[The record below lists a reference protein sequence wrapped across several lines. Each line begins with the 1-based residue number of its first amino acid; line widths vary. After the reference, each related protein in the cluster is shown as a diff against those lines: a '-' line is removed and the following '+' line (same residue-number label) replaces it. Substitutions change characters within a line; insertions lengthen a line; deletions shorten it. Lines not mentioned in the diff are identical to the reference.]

1 MLYRLYSRQ
10 LLPQPLEKVWP
21 FFLRPENLS
30 RITPPDMGFVI
41 RSAVPAEMT
50 PGLIIVYTV
59 RPLLGIPV
67 TWVTEITH
75 LQPPAPDG
83 KKALF
88 VDEQRFG
95 PYAFWHHR
103 HIFTRQGDETL
114 MEDEV
119 HYLLPLG
126 PLGRLVHPFLVR
138 PRLKEIFTYRSRV
151 ISELYGA
158 SPAEITFG
166 QV

>member
-1 MLYRLYSRQ
+1 
-10 LLPQPLEKVWP
+10 
-21 FFLRPENLS
+21 
-30 RITPPDMGFVI
+30 
-41 RSAVPAEMT
+41 MT

-59 RPLLGIPV
+59 RPLLRIPV

-75 LQPPAPDG
+75 LQPPAPDRG
-83 KKALF
+83 TALF

-95 PYAFWHHR
+95 PYVFWHHR
-103 HIFTRQGDETL
+103 HIFTRQGEETL

-158 SPAEITFG
+158 PPAEITLG
-166 QV
+166 RV

>member
-10 LLPQPLEKVWP
+10 LVPHRLEKLWP
-21 FFLRPENLS
+21 FFLRPENLA
-30 RITPPDMGFVI
+30 RITPPDMGFVM

-59 RPLLGIPV
+59 RPLLHIPV
-67 TWVTEITH
+67 SWVTEITH
-75 LQPPAPDG
+75 LQPPAPDREM
-83 KKALF
+83 ALF

-95 PYAFWHHR
+95 PYVFWHHR
-103 HIFTRQGDETL
+103 HIFTRQGEETL

-158 SPAEITFG
+158 PPAEITLG
-166 QV
+166 RV

>member
-10 LLPQPLEKVWP
+10 LVPHRLEKLWP
-21 FFLRPENLS
+21 FFLRPENLA

-50 PGLIIVYTV
+50 PGLIIVPTV
-59 RPLLGIPV
+59 RPLLRIPV

-75 LQPPAPDG
+75 LQPPAPDRET
-83 KKALF
+83 ALF

-95 PYAFWHHR
+95 PYVFWHHR
-103 HIFTRQGDETL
+103 HIFIRRGEETL

-151 ISELYGA
+151 ISELYEA
-158 SPAEITFG
+158 PPAEITLG
-166 QV
+166 RV